1 MRIDSSKLAQFG
13 LIVSS
18 DVVFDFLGLSNSGTP
33 NTLTFLDDAKYIASI
48 ISNDNITGIL
58 TTENLITALTNVSS
72 SEKRIFILSS
82 EPRYDFYNLYN
93 QLAKDNYIRVDSII
107 HPTAQI
113 HPRAYVAEHNVII
126 GENVII
132 GPNVSVLEDVEIGE
146 NTIVGANTVLGCD
159 DAEIKRTS
167 KGLLKVFHDG
177 RLIIGKNVDIGS
189 GCVIDKGFKNLDTV
203 IGDGS
208 LISNYCMVAHCSEIG
223 KNCMILQ
230 CIICGSVKIEDDVR
244 VSPGAVISN
253 QIKIGSGAEIGIG
266 SIVVK
271 DVPSK
276 AKLSG
281 YYAIDHKKFLY
292 NYVKTFGKI

>member
-1 MRIDSSKLAQFG
+1 MKIDSNLLDKFG
-13 LIVSS
+13 LKIPSNIF
-18 DVVFDFLGLSNSGTP
+18 FDFLGLSNSVTP
-33 NTLTFLDDAKYIASI
+33 NTLTFLDDERFIASI
-48 ISNDNITGIL
+48 VSNDNITGVVSTEKLISSLSNL
-58 TTENLITALTNVSS
+58 TTSKYLNYIIST
-72 SEKRIFILSS
+72 
-82 EPRYDFYNLYN
+82 EPRFDFYKLYN
-93 QLAKDNYIRVDSII
+93 HLAKNNYIRIDSII
-107 HPTAQI
+107 HHTAQI
-113 HPRAYVAEHNVII
+113 HPKAYVSDHNVII
-126 GENVII
+126 GENVVI
-132 GPNVSVLEDVEIGE
+132 GPNVSIFEDVEIGS
-146 NTIVGANTVLGCD
+146 NTIIGANTVLGCD

-177 RLIIGKNVDIGS
+177 KLIIGKNVDIGS

-203 IGDGS
+203 IGDGT
-208 LISNYCMVAHCSEIG
+208 LISNYCMVAHSTKIG
-223 KNCMILQ
+223 NNCMILQ

-253 QIKIGSGAEIGIG
+253 QIKIGSGADIGIG

-276 AKLSG
+276 AKVSG

>member
-1 MRIDSSKLAQFG
+1 MKIDSSKLAQFG
-13 LIVSS
+13 LIVPN
-18 DVVFDFLGLSNSGTP
+18 DIVFEFLGLSNSGIP
-33 NTLTFLDDAKYIASI
+33 NTLTFLDDSKFIASI
-48 ISNDNITGIL
+48 GLNDNITGVV
-58 TTENLITALTNVSS
+58 TKESLIPALTNVSS
-72 SEKRIFILSS
+72 SGKKIFILSS
-82 EPRYDFYNLYN
+82 EPRFDFYKLYN
-93 QLAKDNYIRVDSII
+93 QLAKDSYSRVDSII

-113 HPRAYVAEHNVII
+113 HPRAYIAEHNVII

-132 GPNVSVLEDVEIGE
+132 GPNVSVLEDVEIGD

-159 DAEIKRTS
+159 DAEIKKTS

-203 IGDGS
+203 IGDGT
-208 LISNYCMVAHCSEIG
+208 LISNYSMIAHCTTIG

-230 CIICGSVKIEDDVR
+230 CIICGSVNIEDNVR

-253 QIKIGSGAEIGIG
+253 QIKIGSDAEIGIG

-281 YYAIDHKKFLY
+281 YYAIDHKRFLY

>member
-1 MRIDSSKLAQFG
+1 MKINAKMLAEFG
-13 LIVSS
+13 LVLS
-18 DVVFDFLGLSNSGTP
+18 DEIEFDFLGLSNSIEP
-33 NTLTFLDDAKYIASI
+33 NTLTFLDDSKFIASI
-48 ISNDNITGIL
+48 ASNKNISGIVIT
-58 TTENLITALTNVSS
+58 ESLISSMTNVIAEG
-72 SEKRIFILSS
+72 EKFFIVSKD
-82 EPRYDFYNLYN
+82 PRYDFYKLYN
-93 QLAKDNYIRVDSII
+93 SLAIVKYQSVDTII

-113 HPRAYVAEHNVII
+113 HPNAYVASHNVII
-126 GENVII
+126 GKNVII
-132 GPNVSVLEDVEIGE
+132 GPNASVLEDVEIGE
-146 NTIVGANTVLGCD
+146 NSIIGANTVLGCD

-177 RLIIGKNVDIGS
+177 RLIIGSNVDIGS

-203 IGDGS
+203 IGDGT
-208 LISNYCMVAHCSEIG
+208 LISNYCMVAHCTKIG
-223 KNCMILQ
+223 NNCMILQ

-253 QIKIGSGAEIGIG
+253 QVKIGNGAEIGLG

-281 YYAIDHKKFLY
+281 YYAIDHKRFLY

>member
-13 LIVSS
+13 LIVPN
-18 DVVFDFLGLSNSGTP
+18 DIVFDFLGLSNSGTP
-33 NTLTFLDDAKYIASI
+33 NTLTFLDNAKFIPSI
-48 ISNDNITGIL
+48 GSNDNITGVV
-58 TTENLITALTNVSS
+58 TTENLITALTNVTAS
-72 SEKRIFILSS
+72 KKKIFIVSS
-82 EPRYDFYNLYN
+82 EPRFAFYKLYN
-93 QLAKDNYIRVDSII
+93 QLAKDNYSRVDSII

-113 HPRAYVAEHNVII
+113 HAKAYVAEHNVII

-132 GPNVSVLEDVEIGE
+132 GPNVSILEDVEIGD

-208 LISNYCMVAHCSEIG
+208 MISNYCMVAHCTKIG

-253 QIKIGSGAEIGIG
+253 QIKIGSEAEIGIG

-281 YYAIDHKKFLY
+281 YYAIDHKRFLY
-292 NYVKTFGKI
+292 NYVKAFGKI